1 MQPRWERI
9 ATKEVISQMATKP
22 EISNR
27 YPRKIEL
34 DESLGTPG
42 PSFLRVRPGGA
53 PQVRP
58 VSIRLMGAP
67 DKDSILLFARHLP
80 QEHLLFLHSDIT
92 QPANVDEWLKSIENG
107 ATVTLLAEPDGT
119 LEGYASLHLSP
130 VRWTRKVGEIAIN
143 VAPEWQSR
151 GLGEALCAEI
161 ISLGEILEL
170 RKITA
175 QMVAEHKSARAMFE
189 RLGFRVQAVLPD
201 WVEDQE
207 GRSRDLLLMAYD
219 LRASERT
226 TPKAG

>member
-1 MQPRWERI
+1 M
-9 ATKEVISQMATKP
+9 VTKP
-22 EISNR
+22 EIRNR

-34 DESLGTPG
+34 DESQGTPG
-42 PSFLRVRPGGA
+42 PSFFRARPSGT

-58 VSIRLMGAP
+58 VSIRLMGSP
-67 DKDSILLFARHLP
+67 DKDSILLLARHLP
-80 QEHLLFLHSDIT
+80 PEQLLFLHSDIT
-92 QPANVDEWLKSIENG
+92 QPAIVDEWLKSIENG
-107 ATVTLLAEPDGT
+107 TTITLLAEPDGT
-119 LEGYASLHLSP
+119 LEGYASLQLSP

-161 ISLGEILEL
+161 VALGGILEL
-170 RKITA
+170 RKIVA

-189 RLGFRVQAVLPD
+189 RLGFRVQAFLPD

-219 LRASERT
+219 LRAPERHAPT
-226 TPKAG
+226 SG

>member
-1 MQPRWERI
+1 
-9 ATKEVISQMATKP
+9 MATRP
-22 EISNR
+22 EIRNR

-42 PSFLRVRPGGA
+42 PSFLRARPGGT

-67 DKDSILLFARHLP
+67 DRDSILLLARHLP
-80 QEHLLFLHSDIT
+80 QEDLLFLHSDIT
-92 QPANVDEWLKSIENG
+92 QPAIVDEWLKSIETG
-107 ATVTLLAEPDGT
+107 VTITLLAEPDGT

-130 VRWTRKVGEIAIN
+130 APWTRKVGEVAIN

-161 ISLGEILEL
+161 VSLGGILEL

-175 QMVAEHKSARAMFE
+175 PMVAEHKSARAMFE
-189 RLGFRVQAVLPD
+189 RLGFRTQAFLPN
-201 WVEDQE
+201 WVEDQQ

-219 LRASERT
+219 LPAPERKAPASS
-226 TPKAG
+226 